1 MANSQ
6 SGLAAHGDERG
17 TNYNKHCSCRVK
29 FTIPCTHARAEKK
42 NYLEN
47 VFLLKAVG
55 CSTIPPYAMK
65 NNKKKVT
72 PHLSYEYYTK
82 KGRQTGSPNNA
93 IGANKT
99 NSGRDKDL
107 LRRSRS
113 LRVAANKSCQTIIRL
128 TQSAKRRT
136 SK

>member
-47 VFLLKAVG
+47 VFLLKAVA
-55 CSTIPPYAMK
+55 PLYHPDAMK
-65 NNKKKVT
+65 NNNTFLTSITQREAAKQARPTT
-72 PHLSYEYYTK
+72 PSAQTK
-82 KGRQTGSPNNA
+82 QTARGT
-93 IGANKT
+93 KT
-99 NSGRDKDL
+99 SFDGQDP
-107 LRRSRS
+107 SAS
-113 LRVAANKSCQTIIRL
+113 LQTKAAKQ
-128 TQSAKRRT
+128 
-136 SK
+136 